1 MEDMVTLKLETY
13 DNMVDNLR
21 NLNYENEKLQ
31 QELVALKETLN
42 KLAKTLIE
50 ETKYCDF
57 DGATVEEIKS
67 KNPSG
72 YIYCSTY
79 RSLINVYTD
88 DEIKAMLIELKEQE
102 QDDEKDN

>member
-1 MEDMVTLKLETY
+1 MEEVVTLKLETY
-13 DNMVDNLR
+13 TNLVNR
-21 NLNYENEKLQ
+21 IN
-31 QELVALKETLN
+31 ALKRDLKCALNGADQEKEKLN
-42 KLAKTLIE
+42 KLTKTLIE

-79 RSLINVYTD
+79 RSLINFYTD
-88 DEIKAMLIELKEQE
+88 DELKDFLLEIKKEQK
-102 QDDEKDN
+102 DEEDS

>member
-1 MEDMVTLKLETY
+1 MEEVVTLKLETY
-13 DNMVDNLR
+13 TNIVNII
-21 NLNYENEKLQ
+21 N
-31 QELVALKETLN
+31 ALKRDLKCALNNADQEKENLN

-79 RSLINVYTD
+79 RSLINFYTD
-88 DEIKAMLIELKEQE
+88 DEIKDFLLEIKKEQE
-102 QDDEKDN
+102 DEKDN